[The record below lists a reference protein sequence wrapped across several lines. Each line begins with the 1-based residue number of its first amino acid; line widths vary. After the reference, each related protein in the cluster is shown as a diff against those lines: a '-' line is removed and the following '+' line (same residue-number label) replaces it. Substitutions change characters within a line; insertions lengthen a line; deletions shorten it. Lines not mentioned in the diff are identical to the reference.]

1 MKNMFRMPKGYQMMD
16 IPELASAILKNPSN
30 RQLIQ
35 QAFAENE
42 RRGVTYAEHESLENV
57 LAVRLLE
64 RKDQKIRNNM
74 NADNLSVVKS
84 LQNSEYMK
92 SQGKRGGENILGA
105 YEKAYKSRWADA
117 RGYIFDRE
125 TGNTYTRK
133 VIGTDPE
140 TGEKIYGRGKFVYN
154 AGWDVMK
161 RKYGIDEESLRYDKN
176 NKQYRF
182 TGKGNKT
189 FFLNT
194 TKSTNYDNESFTI
207 SQWAAGEAP
216 EGRKAKPVMEDF
228 STVSEY
234 EQQLQMEN
242 KRERAIIKVKRLVN
256 QVRKGKVVGEA
267 AIKQAKKAGRLI
279 ADYHLKASE
288 LK

>member
-42 RRGVTYAEHESLENV
+42 RKGVVYAEHESLENV

-105 YEKAYKSRWADA
+105 YENAYKSRWADA

-154 AGWDVMK
+154 AGWDIMK

-194 TKSTNYDNESFTI
+194 TKSINYDNESFTI
-207 SQWAAGEAP
+207 SQWAAGEGP
-216 EGRKAKPVMEDF
+216 EGKKAKPVMEDF

-234 EQQLQMEN
+234 EQQLTMEN

-256 QVRKGKVVGEA
+256 QVTKGKVIGEA

-279 ADYHLKASE
+279 VDYHLKASE

>member
-154 AGWDVMK
+154 AGWDIMK

-194 TKSTNYDNESFTI
+194 TKSINYDNESFTI
-207 SQWAAGEAP
+207 SQWAAGEGP
-216 EGRKAKPVMEDF
+216 EGKKAKPVMEDF

-242 KRERAIIKVKRLVN
+242 RRERAIIKVKRLVN
-256 QVRKGKVVGEA
+256 QVTKGKVVGEA
-267 AIKQAKKAGRLI
+267 AIKRAKKAGRLI
-279 ADYHLKASE
+279 VDYHLKASE

>member
-1 MKNMFRMPKGYQMMD
+1 MENTRKGVVY
-16 IPELASAILKNPSN
+16 P
-30 RQLIQ
+30 
-35 QAFAENE
+35 
-42 RRGVTYAEHESLENV
+42 EHESLENV
-57 LAVRLLE
+57 LALRLME
-64 RKDQKIRNNM
+64 RKDYKVKNNM

-154 AGWDVMK
+154 AGWDIMK
-161 RKYGIDEESLRYDKN
+161 RKYGIDENSLLYDKEH
-176 NKQYRF
+176 KQYRF

-194 TKSTNYDNESFTI
+194 TKTINYDNEAFTI
-207 SQWAAGEAP
+207 SQWAAGEDE
-216 EGRKAKPVMEDF
+216 EGQPTRPKATMEDF

-256 QVRKGKVVGEA
+256 QVTKGKAVGEQ
-267 AIKQAKKAGRLI
+267 AIKKAKKAGRLI
-279 ADYHLKASE
+279 VDFRIKASE

>member
-42 RRGVTYAEHESLENV
+42 RKGVVYAEHESLENV

-105 YEKAYKSRWADA
+105 YENAYKSRWADA

-154 AGWDVMK
+154 AGWDIMK

-194 TKSTNYDNESFTI
+194 TKSINYDNESFTI
-207 SQWAAGEAP
+207 SQWAAGEGP
-216 EGRKAKPVMEDF
+216 EGKKAKPVMEDF

-256 QVRKGKVVGEA
+256 QVTKGKVVGEA
-267 AIKQAKKAGRLI
+267 AIKRAKKAGRLI
-279 ADYHLKASE
+279 VDYHLKASE